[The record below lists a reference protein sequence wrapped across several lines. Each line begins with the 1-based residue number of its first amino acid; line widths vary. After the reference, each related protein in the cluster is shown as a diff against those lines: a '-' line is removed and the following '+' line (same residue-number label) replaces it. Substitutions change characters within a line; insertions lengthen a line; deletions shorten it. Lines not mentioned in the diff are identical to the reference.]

1 MTNKALDTQVG
12 GSHYKDMLIQPL
24 EYIIANKLSFCEGNV
39 VKYVSRWKNK
49 NGIEDLR
56 KARQYLDML
65 IEQEIEGDDVVGR
78 QMDLLT
84 DALCRGNS

>member
-1 MTNKALDTQVG
+1 MTNKTLDSQVG

-65 IEQEIEGDDVVGR
+65 IEQEID
-78 QMDLLT
+78 
-84 DALCRGNS
+84 GNK

>member
-1 MTNKALDTQVG
+1 MTNKTSDSQVG

-56 KARQYLDML
+56 KARHFLDML
-65 IEQEIEGDDVVGR
+65 IEQEID
-78 QMDLLT
+78 
-84 DALCRGNS
+84 GNK

>member
-1 MTNKALDTQVG
+1 MTNRTSDSQVG

-56 KARQYLDML
+56 KARHYLDML
-65 IEQEIEGDDVVGR
+65 IEQEID
-78 QMDLLT
+78 
-84 DALCRGNS
+84 GNK

>member
-1 MTNKALDTQVG
+1 MTNRTSDSQVG

-56 KARQYLDML
+56 KARHFLDML
-65 IEQEIEGDDVVGR
+65 IEQEID
-78 QMDLLT
+78 
-84 DALCRGNS
+84 GNK

>member
-1 MTNKALDTQVG
+1 MTNKTSDSQVG

-56 KARQYLDML
+56 KARHYLDML
-65 IEQEIEGDDVVGR
+65 IEQEID
-78 QMDLLT
+78 
-84 DALCRGNS
+84 GNK